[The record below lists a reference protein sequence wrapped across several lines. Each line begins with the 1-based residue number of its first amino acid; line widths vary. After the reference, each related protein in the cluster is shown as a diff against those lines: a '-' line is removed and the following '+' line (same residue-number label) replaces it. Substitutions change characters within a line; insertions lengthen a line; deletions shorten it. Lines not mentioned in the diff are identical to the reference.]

1 MGMLQWLLILAALVV
16 FSVGFVAGAEWRG
29 IHLTRRRLEDD

>member
-1 MGMLQWLLILAALVV
+1 MGMLQWLLIGAALVV
-16 FSVGFVAGAEWRG
+16 FSAGWVGGASWRG